1 MAVTAEGRQLTFQ
14 HRRRQI
20 AIRSAILRDLLRLWG
35 IVDPTNLSGTIGP
48 FTDAAVTLVETGH
61 RRSASMAVVY
71 YQRYRQTERVR
82 GQVTIIEPEPP
93 DRTQMADLVRGAG
106 LAGIVN
112 ARRRGFTPAAAAR
125 NGYVKA
131 SGSASD
137 LVLAGVREVIGQA
150 TATDPRAR
158 GWRRVTSSD
167 PCDFCQRIA
176 DEGVHGKDAGFE
188 AHNHCACLA
197 EPAFD

>member
-1 MAVTAEGRQLTFQ
+1 MAVTPAGRQLTFQ
-14 HRRRQI
+14 HRRRQV
-20 AIRSAILRDLLRLWG
+20 AVRSAILRDLLRVWG
-35 IVDPTNLSGTIGP
+35 VVDPTNLAGTIGP
-48 FTDAAVTLVETGH
+48 FTDAAAALVEAGH
-61 RRSASMAVVY
+61 RRSASLAVVY
-71 YQRYRQTERVR
+71 YQRYRQTERIR

-93 DRTQMADLVRGAG
+93 DRTDMASVIRGAG

-137 LVLAGVREVIGQA
+137 LILAGVRGVIGQA
-150 TATDPRAR
+150 TASDPAAR

-167 PCDFCQRIA
+167 PCDFCQQIA

-188 AHNHCACLA
+188 AHNHCACVA